1 HGGWQARDFLA
12 GNAGAAQDHGRVHGR
27 VVAAGGWERQ
37 TMSGDPAPGKP
48 DDYWD
53 RAGAL
58 GYARAMF
65 PSSDAE
71 AHVRGRQWQAALD
84 IAEELG
90 VPADGHVLD
99 LGCGD

>member
-1 HGGWQARDFLA
+1 
-12 GNAGAAQDHGRVHGR
+12 
-27 VVAAGGWERQ
+27 
-37 TMSGDPAPGKP
+37 MSGDPAPGKP

-71 AHVRGRQWQAALD
+71 AHVRGEDECQAAQCKLSD
-84 IAEELG
+84 CEQRY
-90 VPADGHVLD
+90 
-99 LGCGD
+99 